1 MKCEHVGMNSAINC
15 QKHEM
20 TFSHGFPN
28 HEKVEESKY
37 EEIFGLYFP
46 TGRELK
52 YESER
57 EMLDLCKN
65 SETIDIWLDIIAK
78 KPFLVSGYSMV

>member
-1 MKCEHVGMNSAINC
+1 MFAFGCEKSTR
-15 QKHEM
+15 EF
-20 TFSHGFPN
+20 TTGFPN

-65 SETIDIWLDIIAK
+65 NENMDIWLDIIAK
-78 KPFLVSGYSMV
+78 KPFLMSGYSMV